1 MLANSSDED
10 GETEFVDI
18 FNVHLIRNNT
28 HVRKK
33 AMMKKSPSK
42 KVNDVQNVVK
52 LYTVHR
58 SVQMDQKAKHEKKF
72 KKSKPM
78 LP

>member
-42 KVNDVQNVVK
+42 KYMMFPMFSNS
-52 LYTVHR
+52 TR
-58 SVQMDQKAKHEKKF
+58 F
-72 KKSKPM
+72 KEV
-78 LP
+78 